1 MNIDVVEEEANLEK
15 TIFVGGL
22 SKLIPNW
29 SLYQREAN

>member
-1 MNIDVVEEEANLEK
+1 MNIDVDSNLEM
-15 TIFVGGL
+15 TIFVVGGL